1 MIKPIELGVKL
12 PAFLAMLVLTVSS
25 PLQAQATQP
34 QTFVGTVVPPPGQS
48 ILLRPGDRVVSRD
61 GRFNLLFQSDGNL
74 VLLQNGN
81 RIWNAGTQARFSPT
95 AILPGTGNGNIGVT
109 FVLKGCFAALQSDG
123 NFVVY
128 GNEGVVGAADPCS
141 FPSLT
146 TDNAA
151 VLWSSRTDGNPN
163 SRLEVQNDGNTV
175 IYTPSNRAVWSTR
188 TCCR

>member
-1 MIKPIELGVKL
+1 MIKSIKL
-12 PAFLAMLVLTVSS
+12 TLQMPALFVMLAMNLTP

-34 QTFVGTVVPPPGQS
+34 QTFVENVVPAPGTS
-48 ILLRPGDRVVSRD
+48 VLLRPGDRVVSGD

-74 VLLQNGN
+74 VLLQNGT
-81 RIWNAGTQARFSPT
+81 RIWSAGTQARFSPKAT
-95 AILPGTGNGNIGVT
+95 LPGTGNGNIGVT
-109 FVLKGCFAALQSDG
+109 FVLKGCFAAFQSDG

-141 FPSLT
+141 FPGLT
-146 TDNAA
+146 TDNMA

-163 SRLEVQNDGNTV
+163 SRLAMQSDGNTV
-175 IYTPSNRAVWSTR
+175 IYTPSNRAIWSTR